1 MPHVL
6 TRVAPWGVLGG
17 PGGILWGAIR
27 VWLTQGAGR
36 GDERR
41 NEHIQ
46 RRYERIGWAI
56 CIFDHI
62 CFIFDPH
69 LDHIE

>member
-1 MPHVL
+1 M
-6 TRVAPWGVLGG
+6 
-17 PGGILWGAIR
+17 
-27 VWLTQGAGR
+27 TQGAGC

-41 NEHIQ
+41 NERIK

-69 LDHIE
+69 LDHIGMIISNMTY